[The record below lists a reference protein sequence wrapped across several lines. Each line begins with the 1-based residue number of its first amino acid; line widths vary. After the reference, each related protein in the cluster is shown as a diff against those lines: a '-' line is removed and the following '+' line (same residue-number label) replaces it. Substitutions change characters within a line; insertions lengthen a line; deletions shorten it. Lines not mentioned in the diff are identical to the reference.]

1 MDVSESTRMF
11 KVPMKT
17 LESRRNC
24 SRHPESKV
32 GVSTLLGC
40 SGGKITLLKGDEGI
54 EFDSMETNEPFCVE
68 SDQNRCS
75 FFYFQPKKD

>member
-1 MDVSESTRMF
+1 MDVSDSTRMF

-24 SRHPESKV
+24 SRRLESKV

-40 SGGKITLLKGDEGI
+40 SGGKITPLEGDEGVLI
-54 EFDSMETNEPFCVE
+54 ISNSGVVMK
-68 SDQNRCS
+68 Q
-75 FFYFQPKKD
+75 